1 MLRSSEI
8 KPLFV
13 DLSLS
18 DKSFSF
24 CIHVVCLSTSY
35 HAIFLCVYMVC

>member
-18 DKSFSF
+18 DKSFYLNLLQ
-24 CIHVVCLSTSY
+24 VVAYGAVDPS
-35 HAIFLCVYMVC
+35 IFFNYAQ

>member
-18 DKSFSF
+18 DKSFYLNDFASGR
-24 CIHVVCLSTSY
+24 IWRS
-35 HAIFLCVYMVC
+35 

>member
-1 MLRSSEI
+1 VLRSSEI

-24 CIHVVCLSTSY
+24 CIHGVCLSIATRLIFV
-35 HAIFLCVYMVC
+35 IFL

>member
-13 DLSLS
+13 DLSLC

-24 CIHVVCLSTSY
+24 YTNSNSGHLR
-35 HAIFLCVYMVC
+35 VYTGTLVDAKR